1 MISPEETQ
9 KIKNRLD
16 LNEHLVWVGKPKPRA
31 FTKTTVGAMLFGIP
45 WSAFVAF
52 FLYVAFFGEAKDGE
66 PPEGR
71 LVLALFMIPFVL
83 VGLGML
89 FAPFWN
95 RLRMAGQLYAV
106 TDKSALVI
114 GRLFTKRWRAGEMDT
129 IDRRDKRNGHSDL
142 IFAYTSYAV
151 SGQHQPTGFL
161 TIPTSEASAAE
172 SALRALKER
181 EEGQQT
187 P

>member
-1 MISPEETQ
+1 MLSPEETQ
-9 KIKNRLD
+9 KVKNRLD
-16 LNEHLVWVGKPKPRA
+16 LNERLVWAGKPKPRA

-52 FLYVAFFGEAKDGE
+52 FLYFGFFGDVKKTGAAED
-66 PPEGR
+66 P
-71 LVLALFMIPFVL
+71 LSLSLFMIPFVL

-151 SGQHQPTGFL
+151 NGQHLPTGFL
-161 TIPTSEASAAE
+161 NIPTTEASAAE

-181 EEGQQT
+181 EGPQA